1 MCCVLA
7 FISAR
12 LAEPCAWQS
21 AAMFAVKITDM
32 VRLKQQLEEHQR
44 LEAEHAE
51 LVAELEAAVSPE
63 NAAQVETILTK
74 HERRRSS
81 RGGGLLAPTTPR
93 KTKAPTLYEATSGG
107 TFE

>member
-1 MCCVLA
+1 
-7 FISAR
+7 
-12 LAEPCAWQS
+12 
-21 AAMFAVKITDM
+21 MFAIKITDM
-32 VRLKQQLEEHQR
+32 VRLKQQWEEHQR

-63 NAAQVETILTK
+63 NAAQVEKILTK

-81 RGGGLLAPTTPR
+81 FGGGLPAPTTPR
-93 KTKAPTLYEATSGG
+93 KPKAPTLYEATSEG